1 MEEKRMAENNTPLDY
16 SREGILTS
24 FSGTLKLS
32 ANQPRNTNHA
42 GVVASQHLQTDWPV
56 HRIIAES

>member
-1 MEEKRMAENNTPLDY
+1 MEEKGTAENNSPLDY

-32 ANQPRNTNHA
+32 ANQWVGSVYLEVILGHIADQYVDHSHA
-42 GVVASQHLQTDWPV
+42 
-56 HRIIAES
+56 